1 MVYNKRRAFI
11 EQNIAD
17 AYNLKDK
24 KKTKKKKLYAG
35 GHLYSKNTRRCV
47 GGRRSLLLV
56 TRHTSSTRGRR

>member
-24 KKTKKKKLYAG
+24 KKTEKEAL
-35 GHLYSKNTRRCV
+35 RRRPPV
-47 GGRRSLLLV
+47 VEKHGAVRRGEEVVVVSHSTHEL
-56 TRHTSSTRGRR
+56 HTWGKC